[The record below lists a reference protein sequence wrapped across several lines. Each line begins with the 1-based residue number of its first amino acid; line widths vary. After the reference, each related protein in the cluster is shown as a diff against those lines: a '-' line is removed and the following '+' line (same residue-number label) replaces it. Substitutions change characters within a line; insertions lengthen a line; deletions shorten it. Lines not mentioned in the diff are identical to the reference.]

1 MYRLTIK
8 SGDILYQKGEPAK
21 ASYLILSGEIAMK
34 RRRVSV
40 TVSEGAIVGF
50 SELGGHPYRSTA
62 VAHTDA
68 TLLAFRR
75 KELQAIIRSNPDQA
89 MEIIDGIIELFGK
102 VVDAMENHDDD
113 SHTYSV
119 APEHK

>member
-1 MYRLTIK
+1 MHRLTIAT
-8 SGDILYQKGEPAK
+8 GETLYQEGEPAK
-21 ASYLILSGEIAMK
+21 ASYLILSGEIAME
-34 RRRVSV
+34 RRKVSV
-40 TVSEGAIVGF
+40 TVGKGAIVGF

-102 VVDAMENHDDD
+102 VVDAMENR
-113 SHTYSV
+113 T
-119 APEHK
+119 E